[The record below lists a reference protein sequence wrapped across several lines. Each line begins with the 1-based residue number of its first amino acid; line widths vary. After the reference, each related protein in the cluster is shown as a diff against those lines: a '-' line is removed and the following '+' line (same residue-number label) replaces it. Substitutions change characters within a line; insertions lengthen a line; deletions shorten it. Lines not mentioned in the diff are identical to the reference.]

1 MIYKTLLNIY
11 RIYFY
16 QNILVFLKYFHTL
29 KLAVW
34 KIVHSLMNLNTKV
47 FCLPL

>member
-1 MIYKTLLNIY
+1 MIYKTLLNLY

-16 QNILVFLKYFHTL
+16 QKILVFLKHCHTL

-34 KIVHSLMNLNTKV
+34 KIVYSLMNLNTKI
-47 FCLPL
+47 FCLP